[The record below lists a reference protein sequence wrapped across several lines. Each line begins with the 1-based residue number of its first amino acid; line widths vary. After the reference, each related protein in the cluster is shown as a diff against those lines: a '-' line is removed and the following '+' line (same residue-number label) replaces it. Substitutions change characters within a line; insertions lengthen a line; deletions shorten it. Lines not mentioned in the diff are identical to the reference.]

1 LAQQHNSQKTPQI
14 GFSAASRKLAM
25 VLKPRES
32 ARPAQKALIEGQVAL
47 PVAQTETGNLA

>member
-1 LAQQHNSQKTPQI
+1 
-14 GFSAASRKLAM
+14 M